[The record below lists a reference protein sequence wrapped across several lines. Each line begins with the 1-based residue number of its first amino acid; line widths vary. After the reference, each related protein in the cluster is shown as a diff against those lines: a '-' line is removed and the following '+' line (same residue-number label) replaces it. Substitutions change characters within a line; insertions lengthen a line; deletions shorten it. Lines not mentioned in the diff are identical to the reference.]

1 MTTACRPSEIRGYD
15 FADEKLVPQVLRGG
29 SFAASLLVPTW
40 PKQNVSAD
48 WRIGYGKVLAK
59 IDAVTALEHSLEAR
73 YSSAREDETAM
84 RQYVSALWAEDWDCP
99 EDAVYDNW

>member
-15 FADEKLVPQVLRGG
+15 FSDEKLVPQVLRGG
-29 SFAASLLVPTW
+29 SFAPSLVPAW
-40 PKQNVSAD
+40 PKQNLSND
-48 WRIGYGKVLAK
+48 WQAAYGKVLAK

-73 YSSAREDETAM
+73 YAAHEDETAM

-99 EDAVYDNW
+99 EDSVYDNW